1 MNRLLISFLLL
12 FSSTYLSA
20 QSGYLFVKKGLKK
33 KKTYTEYD
41 NIYLKLKSGAY
52 KYGMITRLMN
62 DTIWLSGAPIPKEN
76 VAEVV
81 ISRKQKKNFH
91 VGVKNMLLVTGGV
104 ALTTAGLSASKQA
117 TFKEALI
124 AGLVLGYA
132 PLAIGYASNKIS
144 LSRKSY
150 KIGRKF
156 QLQMLDFYVPRQ
168 KAF

>member
-33 KKTYTEYD
+33 KRTYTEYD
-41 NIYLKLKSGAY
+41 NIDLKLKSGAY

-62 DTIWLSGAPIPKEN
+62 DTIWLSGNPIPKDD

-81 ISRKQKKNFH
+81 IRRKEKKNFH
-91 VGVKNMLLVTGGV
+91 VGVKNMLLVTAGV

-117 TFKEALI
+117 TFKEALT

-132 PLAIGYASNKIS
+132 PLVIGYASKKIS
-144 LSRKSY
+144 LSRRSY

-156 QLQMLDFYVPRQ
+156 RLQMLDFYVPRR